1 MSCEDDGDR
10 AEIDF
15 GAMKVEVPPQLLFVH
30 QGQTD
35 LKEIRFH
42 PQLPGVVAS
51 TAGSGFNFWKPAN
64 VHNEEHVGTAQG
76 GEAWVAGSATG
87 Q

>member
-1 MSCEDDGDR
+1 MT
-10 AEIDF
+10 
-15 GAMKVEVPPQLLFVH
+15 LF
-30 QGQTD
+30 
-35 LKEIRFH
+35 
-42 PQLPGVVAS
+42 VAS